1 MSKLVWV
8 ENIDLVN
15 EQVTRIDNW
24 LEEKITA
31 VESGGA
37 AADKKALEQEAQ
49 KRAMVQKLKVYNQ
62 GMTQLPPLKC
72 KCG

>member
-37 AADKKALEQEAQ
+37 AAEKKCLEEEA
-49 KRAMVQKLKVYNQ
+49 
-62 GMTQLPPLKC
+62 
-72 KCG
+72 